1 MRKFIDTERD
11 ILLSINNYKK
21 DNNFQK
27 LWFFRLLADIIP
39 GYYIT
44 WNTPTKKYL
53 EEVTLFLK
61 EKNKE
66 SIKSQYQKFVD
77 FVLLLDE
84 LEKYNLISIRHGG
97 EDASVKNT
105 IFDYNSFELKTINEE
120 KKILDIISQKE
131 VTKNDHFLSHSER
144 LDIVDLIKKYHS
156 ATIYPLPLLNDF
168 IENDFRSIEERRY
181 DEQLCRTNLSIIVA
195 ALAIIIPLVFEKY
208 CSDNVTTYD
217 AQEIATAIKEL
228 KTTELD
234 SITQQFDTLE
244 IKVLAPYTPVVKS
257 DTSKRSVPRSQQSP
271 LKQPIPKN

>member
-1 MRKFIDTERD
+1 MRKFTDKERD
-11 ILLSINNYKK
+11 ILLSINNHKK
-21 DNNFQK
+21 ENNFKK
-27 LWFFRLLADIIP
+27 LWFFRLLAEIIP

-44 WNTPTKKYL
+44 WDSPTKKYL

-61 EKNKE
+61 ERNIE
-66 SIKSQYQKFVD
+66 IVKSQYKKFVD
-77 FVLLLDE
+77 FVLLLEE
-84 LEKYNLISIRHGG
+84 LEQYNLISIRHGG
-97 EDASVKNT
+97 EEASVKNT

-120 KKILDIISQKE
+120 KKIIDIISQKE
-131 VTKNDHFLSHSER
+131 VTNNDNFLSHSER

-156 ATIYPLPLLNDF
+156 STIYPLPLLNDF

-195 ALAIIIPLVFEKY
+195 AMAIIIPLVYEKC

-244 IKVLAPYTPVVKS
+244 LKVLAPHTPVVNR
-257 DTSKRSVPRSQQSP
+257 DTSVKPAPKPQQEP
-271 LKQPIPKN
+271 LKQPLPNN